1 MVCLIVLLLTFLVR
15 VWGLVLASCWLVWFC
30 VLVACG
36 LWFATRLYGCWG
48 GCGFYFVG
56 FVWYCVWFDRLC
68 CLDVC
73 CLCLCCLLG
82 DLIVVMVVDDLIM

>member
-1 MVCLIVLLLTFLVR
+1 MMVCLIVLLLTFLVR

-30 VLVACG
+30 GLVACG

-56 FVWYCVWFDRLC
+56 FVWYCVWFGRLC
-68 CLDVC
+68 CLDV
-73 CLCLCCLLG
+73 LLVTLLFAG
-82 DLIVVMVVDDLIM
+82 